1 MTAGNG
7 CRQKEL
13 GGDLCPQ
20 IIKLSVKVNK
30 LEKDVEFWKGQS
42 KELATLVIADNL
54 KDKLAPK

>member
-1 MTAGNG
+1 VNDGNG

-30 LEKDVEFWKGQS
+30 LEKDVEFWKGQAE
-42 KELATLVIADNL
+42 ELAKA
-54 KDKLAPK
+54 KLATK